1 MQHLFMNASALAMT
15 SDVVV
20 YAARLVRTMRRSL
33 ELPAGVRVLSILAQS
48 GPLGITELAQAD
60 NCSQPTMSAQV
71 AQLVKAGLVAKAPN
85 PTDARGS
92 VISITEAG
100 LKELE
105 EVRAR
110 ISSTVQERL
119 ASSNRT
125 PEEIEAAVSVLR
137 DLVEPAPAPAAA
149 PGPGPRSVTG

>member
-1 MQHLFMNASALAMT
+1 MNASTLAMT

-20 YAARLVRTMRRSL
+20 YATRLVRTMRRSL

-71 AQLVKAGLVAKAPN
+71 AQLVKSGFVAKAPN

-100 LKELE
+100 RAELE
-105 EVRAR
+105 EVRTR
-110 ISSTVQERL
+110 ISQQVQKRL
-119 ASSNRT
+119 ASSKRT

-137 DLVEPAPAPAAA
+137 DLVEPGADTAEA
-149 PGPGPRSVTG
+149 